1 MAGKRHSCIWQGFTR
16 HPDATGIQ
24 THFYLHRAHTPVRK
38 MSKSIAGQ
46 GVGILGDD
54 EGTDW
59 VWRNG
64 VPTLM
69 KQKRAWYHKQL
80 GEGRGTC
87 SRPEDLKKLKK
98 LARHGSACLQ
108 SQPFGKRRQKDH
120 EFSAN
125 LVSKTRLCPNLPPPQ
140 KNRKQQFQFGW
151 KIQNEVKVLG

>member
-1 MAGKRHSCIWQGFTR
+1 
-16 HPDATGIQ
+16 
-24 THFYLHRAHTPVRK
+24 

-125 LVSKTRLCPNLPPPQ
+125 LVSKTRLCPNLPRPP
-140 KNRKQQFQFGW
+140 K
-151 KIQNEVKVLG
+151 KIESNSFNLVERYRTRWRCWGVTGGELAVPYGEGFHYCVGIWTSS